1 MRALGA
7 RLTLTYQPD
16 RDEPAQ
22 TTSVAFT
29 VRPLAA
35 GLPVLPVGVGVG
47 VAAVAVAAAWWA
59 GRRHLLGAAR

>member
-16 RDEPAQ
+16 QDEPAQ

-29 VRPLAA
+29 VRPPAA

-59 GRRHLLGAAR
+59 RRRRLLGAAR